1 MKRSIFLLW
10 VSSVFGL
17 GTLQAQDPVPVDTT
31 GVKVYFQVGASSLNP
46 VYRDNGEHLESF
58 ARRVAALREIPGN
71 RLRIVR
77 ISTSSSPDGNAASNQ
92 RLSERRAASIVDYVR
107 HTISLPDSLVEVLS
121 FGEDWEDLI
130 RLVEESS
137 MPYREEAL
145 DILRNTPVWVV
156 RNGVVVDGRKRQL
169 QALHGGQVWR
179 YMYEHMFPELRNS
192 RVYVVSE
199 RYRKPEPKPEPVPEP
214 EPEPV
219 VVPEPVDTLPVAP
232 VTPPV
237 VEPEPVDTLP
247 AAPIEV
253 PTVAPVQESGKPF
266 YMALKSNLL
275 YDVALVPNIGIEFYV
290 GRGWSLGGSWMYAWW
305 KSERRHNFWRT
316 YGGEFEVRK
325 YLGQRAKEKPLTGH
339 HLGLYG
345 QMLTYDFETG
355 STGYLSKMSYGAGIE
370 YGYSLPIGRRLNL
383 DFGIGIGYLGG
394 EYKVYDPMDTHYVWK
409 QTKQRHWF
417 GPTKAEISLVWLIGR
432 GNYNAK

>member
-1 MKRSIFLLW
+1 M
-10 VSSVFGL
+10 
-17 GTLQAQDPVPVDTT
+17 DTT

-58 ARRVAALREIPGN
+58 ARRVAALREIPSN

-77 ISTSSSPDGNAASNQ
+77 ITTSASPDGNAVSNR

-107 HTISLPDSLVEVLS
+107 HTISLPDSLVEVLI
-121 FGEDWEDLI
+121 FGEDWEGLTK
-130 RLVEESS
+130 LVEKSA
-137 MPYREEAL
+137 MPYRNEVL
-145 DILRNTPVWVV
+145 DILNNTPS
-156 RNGVVVDGRKRQL
+156 GIGSGMAVDTRKSRL
-169 QALHGGQVWR
+169 QTLHGGQVWA
-179 YMYEHMFPELRNS
+179 YMNSRFFPELRNS

-199 RYRKPEPKPEPVPEP
+199 RYQEPKPEPEP
-214 EPEPV
+214 IPEPV
-219 VVPEPVDTLPVAP
+219 VEPAPVDTQPVAI
-232 VTPPV
+232 TPPV
-237 VEPEPVDTLP
+237 VELKPVDTMSTDTVV
-247 AAPIEV
+247 V
-253 PTVAPVQESGKPF
+253 PTPQPAPATPKPF

-290 GRGWSLGGSWMYAWW
+290 GRGWSLGGDWMHAWW
-305 KSERRHNFWRT
+305 KSKYGNNFWRT
-316 YGGEFEVRK
+316 YGGEIEVRK
-325 YLGQRAKEKPLTGH
+325 YLGKRAKEKPLTGH

-355 STGYLSKMSYGAGIE
+355 STGYLSKLSYGAGIE

-394 EYKVYDPMDTHYVWK
+394 EYKIYQPEDTHYVWQ

-417 GPTKAEISLVWLIGR
+417 GPTKAEITLVWLIGR